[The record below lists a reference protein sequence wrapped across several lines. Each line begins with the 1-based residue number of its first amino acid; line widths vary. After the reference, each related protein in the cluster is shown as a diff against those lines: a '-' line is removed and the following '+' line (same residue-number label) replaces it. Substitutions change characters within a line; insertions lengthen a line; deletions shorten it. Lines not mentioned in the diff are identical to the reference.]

1 MPSLSPSYVTRFL
14 LGSGFA
20 RLWLAIGTSNLADGI
35 NVAAA
40 PLLAASLTRDPTL
53 VAGLTVA
60 QRLPWLLFSVLTGAL
75 ADRLDRRKALVAA
88 NTLRAG
94 ALGVLGL
101 ATSLGWSNLWLLYTA
116 FFLMG
121 IAETLFDNTTFALLP
136 SLVGKKDLERANS
149 RLFTTTMLSNELV
162 GPPLGSVLFAATVA
176 LPFLLGSGF
185 YAMSAVL
192 VLVLRGTYRPEPVAR
207 PQNRT
212 LWQDLGSGFTWY
224 WRHPL
229 LRVLSLWAGAANLV
243 SGAVYG
249 VLVLFAQ
256 ERLGLGEVGY
266 GLLLAAGSVGGLVG
280 GLSAGWLAR
289 KVKAGTLL
297 FVTNVL
303 LSGCYGAVAMSQS
316 VAVVAGLMMVISF
329 IFLVQNIV
337 VVSLRQAI
345 IPDELL
351 GRVTSA
357 YRMVGLTGLP
367 LGAFLG
373 GVAAKRLGL
382 ESPFWLGGALLFLVA
397 FLILPVVNNRQIQ
410 EARA

>member
-1 MPSLSPSYVTRFL
+1 M
-14 LGSGFA
+14 
-20 RLWLAIGTSNLADGI
+20 RLWISVGTSNLADGL

-75 ADRLDRRKALVAA
+75 ADRMDRRRALIIA
-88 NTLRAG
+88 NALRAG

-101 ATSLGWSNLWLLYTA
+101 AISLDWTSLWLLYTV

-121 IAETLFDNTTFALLP
+121 IAETLFDNATFAVLP
-136 SLVGKKDLERANS
+136 GMVEKHDLEKANS

-162 GPPLGSVLFAATVA
+162 GPPIGSFLFAAVTT

-185 YAMSAVL
+185 YAASAAFVSM
-192 VLVLRGTYRPEPVAR
+192 LRGDYRPESIVER
-207 PQNRT
+207 QNVT
-212 LWQDLGSGFTWY
+212 LWQDLTEGFLWF
-224 WRHPL
+224 WRHAL
-229 LRVLSLWAGAANLV
+229 LRMLSLWSGAANLV
-243 SGAVYG
+243 SGAIYG
-249 VLVLFAQ
+249 ILVLFAQ

-266 GLLLAAGSVGGLVG
+266 GLLLAAGSVGGILG
-280 GLSAGWLAR
+280 GLSAGWLSR

-297 FVTNVL
+297 FVTNL
-303 LSGCYGAVAMSQS
+303 MLAGCYGAIAISQN
-316 VAVVAGLMMVISF
+316 AVIVGILMMVVSF
-329 IFLVQNIV
+329 VFLIQNIV

-357 YRMVGLTGLP
+357 YRMIGLTGLP

-373 GVAAKRLGL
+373 GIIAKSFGLG
-382 ESPFWLGGALLFLVA
+382 SPFWCGGLFLLLVT
-397 FLILPVVNNRQIQ
+397 FLILPVVNDRRIE
-410 EARA
+410 EARKVIP